1 MKINYFSFSLLKRN
15 TRFKRLQM
23 KWIITFFRSSLG
35 RKLIMALTGL
45 FLIIFL
51 LIHLTGNSMLLLND
65 EGEAFTG
72 FVEFMEENPVIKI
85 TAYILYLGFIIHIL
99 QGIVV
104 YFSNRSAKG
113 GAYAVKTTANA
124 SFFSKYMFWF
134 GVVIF
139 IFLALHLVNF
149 WLGLKVT
156 KEFGNEELF
165 DKVIDAFHNP
175 VYLIIYELGM
185 IALFMHLRH
194 GFQSAFQTLGW
205 NHKKWTPLI
214 KCLGNIYSILV
225 PLGFFIIPLY
235 IYFFK

>member
-1 MKINYFSFSLLKRN
+1 
-15 TRFKRLQM
+15 
-23 KWIITFFRSSLG
+23 
-35 RKLIMALTGL
+35 MALTGL

-51 LIHLTGNSMLLLND
+51 MIHLTGNSLLLFND
-65 EGEAFTG
+65 EGKLFTG
-72 FVEFMEENPVIKI
+72 FVEFMEENPLIKVS
-85 TAYILYLGFIIHIL
+85 AYILYAGFIIHIL
-99 QGIVV
+99 QGVLV

-113 GAYAVKTTANA
+113 GSYAVKTTANA

-139 IFLALHLVNF
+139 IFLVLHLADF
-149 WLGLKVT
+149 WWELKVEGELKNEDLY
-156 KEFGNEELF
+156 KEVLT
-165 DKVIDAFHNP
+165 AFHNP
-175 VYLIIYELGM
+175 VYLLIYELGM

-214 KCLGNIYSILV
+214 NCLGNLYSIIV

>member
-1 MKINYFSFSLLKRN
+1 
-15 TRFKRLQM
+15 M
-23 KWIITFFRSSLG
+23 KWIIAFFSSSLG

-45 FLIIFL
+45 FLIVFL
-51 LIHLTGNSMLLLND
+51 MIHLTGNSLLLLND
-65 EGEAFTG
+65 KGEAFTG
-72 FVEFMEENPVIKI
+72 FVEFMEENPIIKVS
-85 TAYILYLGFIIHIL
+85 AYILYLGFIIHIL
-99 QGIVV
+99 QGVLV

-113 GAYAVKTTANA
+113 GSYAVKTTANA

-139 IFLALHLVNF
+139 LFLTIHLINF
-149 WLGLKVT
+149 WYGLKVAGT
-156 KEFGNEELF
+156 FDNHELY
-165 DKVIDAFHNP
+165 DKVIDAFKKP
-175 VYLIIYELGM
+175 QVLVIYELGM

-214 KCLGNIYSILV
+214 KCLSNIYSIIV

-235 IYFFK
+235 VYFFK

>member
-1 MKINYFSFSLLKRN
+1 M
-15 TRFKRLQM
+15 
-23 KWIITFFRSSLG
+23 
-35 RKLIMALTGL
+35 
-45 FLIIFL
+45 
-51 LIHLTGNSMLLLND
+51 IHLTGNSLLLLND
-65 EGEAFTG
+65 DGKAFTG
-72 FVEFMEENPVIKI
+72 FVEFMEESPVIKI

-99 QGIVV
+99 QGIVI

-113 GAYAVKTTANA
+113 GSYAVKTTANA

-149 WLGLKVT
+149 WYGLKPAHLLNDSANA
-156 KEFGNEELF
+156 FGKEELF
-165 DKVIDAFHNP
+165 DKVITAFHNP

-214 KCLGNIYSILV
+214 KCLGNLYSILV